1 MENILISGGSGFVGS
16 HLTEVLIQYNFKI
29 FILTRNK
36 TNKPEHPNVTYIEWL
51 TPECRPEDELPNIDA
66 VINLA
71 GETINGRWTDEK
83 KEKILH
89 SRLEATNALLF
100 LMNKLTDKPSL
111 WINASAVGYYGTSET
126 DIFTEE
132 TVQHGDDFLAKVV
145 KAWETKAREAKSMGC
160 RTVFMRFGVILGKDG
175 GALPRLVMPYRL
187 FAGGT
192 VGSGKQW
199 VSWVHIDDVCF
210 LIKEVITNPAYE
222 GPVNVTAP
230 HPVTMKEFGQ
240 VIADV
245 TKRPHW
251 LPAPAITFRLLLGE
265 MSMLIL
271 KGQHVLPETAL
282 NNGYHFKFPHIKGA
296 LQHLIQ

>member
-29 FILTRNK
+29 FILTRHK

-83 KEKILH
+83 KDKILH
-89 SRLEATNALLF
+89 SRLEATDALLF
-100 LMNKLTDKPSL
+100 LVNKLTNKPSL

-145 KAWETKAREAKSMGC
+145 KAWETKAKEAKSMGC

-222 GPVNVTAP
+222 GPST
-230 HPVTMKEFGQ
+230 
-240 VIADV
+240 
-245 TKRPHW
+245 
-251 LPAPAITFRLLLGE
+251 LRLHTPLR
-265 MSMLIL
+265 
-271 KGQHVLPETAL
+271 
-282 NNGYHFKFPHIKGA
+282 
-296 LQHLIQ
+296 